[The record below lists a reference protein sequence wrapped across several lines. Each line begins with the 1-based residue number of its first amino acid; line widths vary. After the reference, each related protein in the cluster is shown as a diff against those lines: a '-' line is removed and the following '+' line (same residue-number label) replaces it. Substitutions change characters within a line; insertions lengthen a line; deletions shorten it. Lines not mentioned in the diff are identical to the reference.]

1 MANGSS
7 FLIELSGR
15 VAELKQELR
24 QVQAEA
30 EAITNKASEIQRDI
44 YSLEKTARLYRHK
57 HSMTESIDPKAL
69 KGMTQ
74 INALV
79 AIARKGGGQLRA
91 NEAKRL
97 MLQAGLISNPANAA
111 SIVYTLIKRSERFDR
126 VEAGVYKL
134 QPRRRGQ
141 PARPAR
147 ITEIRTA

>member
-1 MANGSS
+1 VANGSS
-7 FLIELSGR
+7 FLVEISGMI
-15 VAELKQELR
+15 AELKQELR
-24 QVQAEA
+24 QVEIQATE
-30 EAITNKASEIQRDI
+30 ITTRFSEIQGNI
-44 YSLEKTARLYRHK
+44 NSLERTARLYRHK
-57 HSMTESIDPKAL
+57 HSITESIEPKAL

-126 VEAGVYKL
+126 VEAGIYKL
-134 QPRRRGQ
+134 RVRRRGR

-147 ITEIRTA
+147 ITDIRTA